1 MNLFAYLYRG
11 SYSLFVL
18 SVLSGLIGGLSG
30 AGLIAL
36 VTKGFNAAERP
47 LSLIIF
53 FFVVGATHVVSKT
66 YSSVALAQLA
76 QTAILRL
83 RLDLSRS
90 LLGTPLEKLH
100 ALGKHGI
107 LANLTK
113 DVDSLMQAL
122 QSVPNLLVNA
132 ATLVA
137 CLGYIAWLSWQLFAF
152 LCGCVVIGMLAYS
165 VAERLPLRH
174 LVEVRTQIDH
184 LYRHMRDL
192 VEGSKELQLNRQR
205 GTFFIDHV
213 IAPSARAF
221 KQSYVRAVGGYAWV
235 VNISTSLFFVVLGVL
250 LFVVPHWFPASVGDL
265 TGIAFI
271 VLYLVMPITEI
282 MLFFPMIREGGIAL
296 GRIEQ
301 LGGELG
307 TPQVQSLAPD
317 PFVASTPLKLEL
329 SNLYY
334 AHPGSMGDT
343 PFRLGPINLQ
353 LNQGEILFLLG
364 GNGCGKT
371 TLAMLILGLYQPEAG
386 TIVLNGVSVDI
397 KNREHYRQYF
407 SAVFY
412 DFHLFEQ
419 LLSHN
424 HQAFNGQADECLS
437 MLGLSHKVKIVDGK
451 FSTIDLSAGQR
462 KRLALVSAYLEDRPI
477 YLFDEW
483 AADQDAMYRRL
494 FYTKLLPD
502 LKSRGK
508 TVVVI
513 THDEAY
519 FSFADRIVKLDK
531 EVLLHTPIGQPET
544 IHNSLSQAFLL

>member
-11 SYSLFVL
+11 SYWLFVL

-36 VTKGFNAAERP
+36 VTKGFNMAERP
-47 LSLIIF
+47 LSLIVL

-132 ATLVA
+132 VTLVA

-152 LCGCVVIGMLAYS
+152 LCGCVVVGMLAYS

-205 GTFFIDHV
+205 GAFFIDHV
-213 IAPSARAF
+213 IAASARAF

-250 LFVVPHWFPASVGDL
+250 LFIVPHWFPASVGDL

-282 MLFFPMIREGGIAL
+282 MLFFPIIREGGIAL

-307 TPQVQSLAPD
+307 APQVQSLAHD

-329 SNLYY
+329 SKLYY
-334 AHPGSMGDT
+334 THPRFMGDT

-364 GNGCGKT
+364 GNGSGKT
-371 TLAMLILGLYQPEAG
+371 TLAMLMLGLYQPEAG
-386 TIVLNGVSVDI
+386 TIVLNGVSVDA

-424 HQAFNGQADECLS
+424 HQALSGQADECLS
-437 MLGLSHKVKIVDGK
+437 MLGLSQKVKIVDGK

-502 LKSRGK
+502 LKARGK

-531 EVLLHTPIGQPET
+531 EVLLHIPIGQPEA
-544 IHNSLSQAFLL
+544 IHKPLS